1 MLKELHRQFPKALI
15 VGLRNLKPGHDCPCF
30 DVIEA
35 YKDLKPY

>member
-15 VGLRNLKPGHDCPCF
+15 VGLRNLNPGHDCPCF